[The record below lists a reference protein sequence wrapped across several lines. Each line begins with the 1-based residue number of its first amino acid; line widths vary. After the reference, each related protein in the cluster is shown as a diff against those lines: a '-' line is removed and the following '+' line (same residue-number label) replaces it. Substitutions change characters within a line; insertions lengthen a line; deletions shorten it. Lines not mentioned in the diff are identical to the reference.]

1 MKNNRMDEA
10 IKWQNQK
17 ASSLK
22 NGIVWTSIALALL
35 GALLFGFWL
44 YTNDGSAMSMLLL
57 MAGVTLLSV
66 AAMLYFFTPSRYL
79 REEVSDAISVSSIVS
94 LNRVLASL
102 LIEPRGIY
110 MPSAFGGALKIFI
123 PLKDIDEKDIAQ
135 ITPGSGVFNVN
146 GPVKGITLQPPGFG
160 LFAYAQ
166 RIGAV
171 FTTEGLDSGI
181 KDVLENGLELASS
194 VSVKPGSDRFLVSMR
209 DMTNRGLCDA
219 IRREDPAI
227 CTRMGCPVCSCVACM
242 IAEGTGRRVRIAN
255 VNVNGK
261 NVDVTYELI

>member
-1 MKNNRMDEA
+1 MKDQRMAEADESSPM
-10 IKWQNQK
+10 II
-17 ASSLK
+17 SLK
-22 NGIVWTSIALALL
+22 SRETLTSILLALFGFIVLGFWLLTNNGSTESMLLSMAGISIIALAI
-35 GALLFGFWL
+35 
-44 YTNDGSAMSMLLL
+44 MLI
-57 MAGVTLLSV
+57 VFS
-66 AAMLYFFTPSRYL
+66 PSRFL
-79 REEVSDAISVSSIVS
+79 RGDVSDAMSLSSIIS
-94 LNRVLASL
+94 LNKVLSSL

-110 MPSAFGGALKIFI
+110 MPSSHGGTLKIFI
-123 PLKDIDEKDIAQ
+123 PLKNVDEKDLVQ
-135 ITPGSGVFNVN
+135 VSPGSGVFNVN

-160 LFAYAQ
+160 LFAYAK
-166 RIGAV
+166 RMGAV

-181 KDVLENGLELASS
+181 KDVLENGLEMASS
-194 VSVKPGSDRFLVSMR
+194 VSVKPGNDRFLVSMR
-209 DMTNRGLCDA
+209 DVTNRGLCDM